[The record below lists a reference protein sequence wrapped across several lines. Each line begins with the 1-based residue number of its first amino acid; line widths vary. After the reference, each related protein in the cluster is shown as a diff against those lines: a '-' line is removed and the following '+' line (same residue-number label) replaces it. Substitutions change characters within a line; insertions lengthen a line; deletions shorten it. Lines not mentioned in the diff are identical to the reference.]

1 MSDSHLTDGK
11 SLKKSSTQAS
21 GKDHSQLPSFGN
33 FPKGHILRKIA
44 AYHANRTSQK
54 LPTISESDHPS
65 SEAAPGQTAPIVGV
79 RAAKSDH
86 AAAVGVADSG
96 RQNPPLP
103 SNIPRLGK
111 GIQQRRMKVVRE
123 EQAAMIARKRGE
135 NISKKALSTME
146 VIKSDVFR
154 KKVRE
159 IPEDLYQACVKNMP
173 SEVMSYMP
181 PGYIWWEMN
190 PTMQSRVFW
199 VVYARYY
206 LKHQEKEYMGTVV
219 EYYARKLGMS
229 AWPPVSLYDPILMA
243 QTDQSRDSRTSQR
256 LWTFDRTLTNRDESR
271 SRHPLHRFR
280 GSMTLIMLQIRILSG
295 ATMRSTS
302 TSSSTWWIRTR
313 MIVKMWI
320 SLRLWTSTVLFNWAV
335 SPILSWETIEAEVGR
350 GALKGCVV

>member
-1 MSDSHLTDGK
+1 MSDSHLTGGK
-11 SLKKSSTQAS
+11 SLKSSTQAS

-33 FPKGHILRKIA
+33 FSKGHILRKIA

-65 SEAAPGQTAPIVGV
+65 SEAAPGQTAPIVVGV
-79 RAAKSDH
+79 RATKSDRV
-86 AAAVGVADSG
+86 AAVEVAGSG
-96 RQNPPLP
+96 RPNPPLP

-123 EQAAMIARKRGE
+123 EQAAMIARKRAE
-135 NISKKALSTME
+135 NISTKALSTME
-146 VIKSDVFR
+146 VIKSNVFR
-154 KKVRE
+154 NKVRE

-173 SEVMSYMP
+173 SESMSYMP

-243 QTDQSRDSRTSQR
+243 QTDQSRDSRNSQR
-256 LWTFDRTLTNRDESR
+256 LWIFDQTLTSRDGSR
-271 SRHPLHRFR
+271 NRHPLHRFR
-280 GSMTLIMLQIRILSG
+280 GGMTLIMLQTQTLSG
-295 ATMRSTS
+295 ATMRSMT
-302 TSSSTWWIRTR
+302 TSSSSSWWIQIRTIVR
-313 MIVKMWI
+313 MWM
-320 SLRLWTSTVLFNWAV
+320 SLRLRRSTVLSN
-335 SPILSWETIEAEVGR
+335 
-350 GALKGCVV
+350 

>member
-1 MSDSHLTDGK
+1 EWDTKTVCDRAFFDVPAADLPKDNLSNMSDSHLTGGK

-21 GKDHSQLPSFGN
+21 GKDHSQLPLFGN

-79 RAAKSDH
+79 RAAESDH

-135 NISKKALSTME
+135 NISKKASSTME

-154 KKVRE
+154 NKVRE

-229 AWPPVSLYDPILMA
+229 AWPPGFENLA
-243 QTDQSRDSRTSQR
+243 E
-256 LWTFDRTLTNRDESR
+256 TLDLRPNANKSGRKQES
-271 SRHPLHRFR
+271 
-280 GSMTLIMLQIRILSG
+280 
-295 ATMRSTS
+295 A
-302 TSSSTWWIRTR
+302 SSTP
-313 MIVKMWI
+313 
-320 SLRLWTSTVLFNWAV
+320 V
-335 SPILSWETIEAEVGR
+335 SREYDTDYAADTNSEWSHDEIDEHEQQYLVDTDPNDREDVDLS
-350 GALKGCVV
+350 ALVDKYGSFQLGSGSDPFLGDN